1 MKPAGDF
8 PEPEIRPSLI
18 LCRGPLTST
27 PSLFEPV
34 PPLPET
40 LLGSTISTR
49 EDLFSALLDLLQD
62 VVLLVDAT
70 GTIVHAN
77 PSAVERF
84 GGSAIPLEGSPAAS
98 RIIPPLSR
106 DAFRGYLGGV
116 LHDVSAAPLTVELP
130 AMRGDGG
137 EWKVSWRGRAVVS
150 ETGARGVLLVG
161 RDVTEVQAL
170 RLREDRL
177 KTPELERLAREEALA
192 RSEALFSGI
201 VEVAT
206 DAIIAV
212 DREHRMVIFNRGA
225 ETIFGYE
232 ASEALGA
239 PLDMLLPPEAHKAHR
254 AHVDGFAVS
263 EVQARRM
270 ATRRQIEG
278 VRKNGVRFPAEASI
292 LKVQVAEETLL
303 TVVLRDISDRV
314 RQQRGQELLARVG
327 EILIPSL
334 DLDATLQAV
343 SEVAIE
349 RLADFCI
356 LDLVEEDGEV
366 RRVMALHRDPAK
378 AHVARDVLS
387 LPLDRSRPHF
397 MYQTLREGTPVLM
410 PKVATDAL
418 APLIQSEAHAA
429 LAEAVGIESYIA
441 VPIQTG
447 GQGGGR
453 TLGALLLV
461 RSEGA
466 YDADD
471 LLLAIELGRRTGLA
485 VENARLYQQ
494 ARQAVEARDDVL
506 GVVSHDLGNPLQAIF
521 IGLEAMERSRTGRSE
536 GRPGQEE
543 YYLTAIRRSAEVMER
558 LIRDLLEVRRME
570 AGHLKLRPTLQPLH
584 PLVAEALEILN
595 PLARV
600 KEIELVNEV
609 PETGLPMA
617 AMDGDRIQQVLSNL
631 VGNAVKHTPEE
642 GVVTLRAES
651 VDGELHVHVQD
662 SGPGLQ
668 PDELERVFDRFW
680 RGNQAQAGESGS
692 RNRRGIGI
700 GLGLAIARG
709 IVRGHGGRIWAE
721 SRPGQ
726 GSTFSFALPLTG
738 PAAADPAIK
747 AESPPA

>member
-1 MKPAGDF
+1 
-8 PEPEIRPSLI
+8 
-18 LCRGPLTST
+18 
-27 PSLFEPV
+27 
-34 PPLPET
+34 
-40 LLGSTISTR
+40 
-49 EDLFSALLDLLQD
+49 
-62 VVLLVDAT
+62 
-70 GTIVHAN
+70 
-77 PSAVERF
+77 
-84 GGSAIPLEGSPAAS
+84 
-98 RIIPPLSR
+98 
-106 DAFRGYLGGV
+106 
-116 LHDVSAAPLTVELP
+116 
-130 AMRGDGG
+130 
-137 EWKVSWRGRAVVS
+137 
-150 ETGARGVLLVG
+150 
-161 RDVTEVQAL
+161 
-170 RLREDRL
+170 
-177 KTPELERLAREEALA
+177 
-192 RSEALFSGI
+192 
-201 VEVAT
+201 
-206 DAIIAV
+206 
-212 DREHRMVIFNRGA
+212 
-225 ETIFGYE
+225 
-232 ASEALGA
+232 
-239 PLDMLLPPEAHKAHR
+239 
-254 AHVDGFAVS
+254 
-263 EVQARRM
+263 
-270 ATRRQIEG
+270 

-334 DLDATLQAV
+334 DLDATLRAV

-349 RLADFCI
+349 GLADFCI
-356 LDLVEEDGEV
+356 LDLIEEDGEV
-366 RRVMALHRDPAK
+366 RRVMTLHRDPAK
-378 AHVARDVLS
+378 AHVAEDVLS

-397 MYQTLREGTPVLM
+397 MYQTLREGTPVLI

-418 APLIQSEAHAA
+418 APLIQSEAHAT
-429 LAEAVGIESYIA
+429 LAEAVGIESYIV

-609 PETGLPMA
+609 PETGLPFA

-651 VDGELHVHVQD
+651 VDGELHIHVQD

-738 PAAADPAIK
+738 PSAADPAIE